1 MNKQRTI
8 RVDFHSH
15 TRHSVDA
22 WTSPREWV
30 EHAAAAGLD
39 RVAVTDHDEI
49 EGALEAQAVAPD
61 RVIVGEE
68 VTCRC
73 GTHLIGLFLRERIPP
88 RLALEEVAE
97 RIRDQGGVVY
107 APHPYAY
114 VRRAA
119 WRAERA
125 LAVADVVEGY
135 NSRAFVPAW
144 NVRAA
149 AEARRR
155 GVPLLAGTDAHFAW
169 ELGRA
174 YAELPAFRGAQD
186 FLDAARRARPVL
198 VRAGSPFLH
207 LASTGLKWAR
217 RLRGWTPHDTRHAT
231 RDNGPTGPPVP
242 FRNSRG
248 AKLREE
254 RGPAAGKA

>member
-1 MNKQRTI
+1 MTDRLI

-15 TRHSVDA
+15 TRRSVDA
-22 WTSPREWV
+22 WTAPGEWV
-30 EHAAAAGLD
+30 ERAVAAGLD
-39 RVAVTDHDEI
+39 RIAVTDHDEI
-49 EGALEAQAVAPD
+49 EGALEAHALAPE

-68 VTCRC
+68 MTCRC

-114 VRRAA
+114 VSRAA
-119 WRAERA
+119 WRAGRA

-144 NVRAA
+144 NRRAV
-149 AEARRR
+149 AEAGRR

-174 YAELPAFRGAQD
+174 YAELPAFHDARD
-186 FLDAARRARPVL
+186 FLAAARRARPVL

-207 LASTGLKWAR
+207 VGSTALKYAR
-217 RLRGWTPHDTRHAT
+217 RLTGWTPHDTRARPSPVRSPHVT
-231 RDNGPTGPPVP
+231 RN
-242 FRNSRG
+242 
-248 AKLREE
+248 A
-254 RGPAAGKA
+254 